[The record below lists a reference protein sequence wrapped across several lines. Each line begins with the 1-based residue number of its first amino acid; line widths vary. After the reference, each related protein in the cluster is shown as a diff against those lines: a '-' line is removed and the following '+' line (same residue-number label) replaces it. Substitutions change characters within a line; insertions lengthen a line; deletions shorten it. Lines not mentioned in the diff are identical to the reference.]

1 MLILY
6 MFSIINQSPPCK
18 LIVVVPF
25 SAQDCRLFGKY
36 PDAGKDLGQEE
47 KGTTEDEMVEGITN
61 SMDMNL
67 SKLREMVK
75 DREAWRAAAHG
86 VAKSR
91 SQLSHCTTTTKK
103 MERTGKS
110 NHYQV
115 YLSTEL
121 LICLLTGQ
129 IIQALFWD
137 TAPDG
142 ICTKYSSTYT
152 EIINEDG
159 FQVVLVIKNV
169 PASAGDVRDLGS
181 IPG

>member
-1 MLILY
+1 M
-6 MFSIINQSPPCK
+6 
-18 LIVVVPF
+18 VPF
-25 SAQDCRLFGKY
+25 SAQDCWLLGKY

-47 KGTTEDEMVEGITN
+47 KETTEDEMVDGITN
-61 SMDMNL
+61 SMDMSL
-67 SKLREMVK
+67 SKHRKMVK

-86 VAKSR
+86 VAKSQT
-91 SQLSHCTTTTKK
+91 QLSHCTTTATKK

-115 YLSTEL
+115 YLSIEL

-129 IIQALFWD
+129 MIQALFWD
-137 TAPDG
+137 IAPDG

-159 FQVVLVIKNV
+159 FQVALVIKNM
-169 PASAGDVRDLGS
+169 PASAGNVRDLGL
-181 IPG
+181 IAG